1 MAICAKRSR
10 VVMFVAASLLG
21 TAALAQQSA
30 KPASMAWTAPKT
42 PWGDPDLQGIWTGDD
57 LHDVPFERPVA
68 LGTRANLTEDELKK
82 RAGDVNELLGSIDD
96 GNRRNVGYFGK
107 AAAGVEAAAVPQNW
121 VEFARRASN
130 QTSLVVD
137 PPNGRVPELT
147 EDAKARGAAIR
158 ALRTRR
164 PESWLDR
171 SSYDRCITRGVAGSI
186 IPVIYG
192 NGTQI
197 IQMPGMV
204 ALRYEM
210 VHETRFVKLDG
221 SPHAPPGLRT
231 YMGDPR
237 GHFEGNTLV
246 IETTNFLA
254 GNLGVGGNGNGGAP
268 YSPNLKLVE
277 RFTRTSDK
285 SVQYE
290 MQVLDPQT
298 YTAPWKVSFPITHED
313 GYQIFEYAC
322 HEGNYGLHNIL
333 SAARSDDAKEAAANA
348 K

>member
-1 MAICAKRSR
+1 MAICVKRS
-10 VVMFVAASLLG
+10 SLLALM
-21 TAALAQQSA
+21 AAGLWSVSGFAQTPA
-30 KPASMAWTAPKT
+30 KTPGKRWTAPKT
-42 PWGDPDLQGIWTGDD
+42 SWGDPDLQGIWTGDD

-68 LGTRANLTEDELKK
+68 LGTRATLTEDELKK
-82 RAGDVNELLGSIDD
+82 RAGDVTDLLGSIDD
-96 GNRRNVGYFGK
+96 GNRRSVGFFGK
-107 AAAGVEAAAVPQNW
+107 VTEGVEGAAVPQNW
-121 VEFARRASN
+121 VEFARRAST
-130 QTSLVVD
+130 QTSIVVD

-147 EDAKARGAAIR
+147 AEAKARGAAVR

-186 IPVIYG
+186 LPVIYG

-197 IQMPGMV
+197 IQMPGML
-204 ALRYEM
+204 AIRYEM

-221 SPHAPPGLRT
+221 SPHAPFGLRT

-246 IETTNFLA
+246 IETTNFIA
-254 GNLGVGGNGNGGAP
+254 GRNGVGGNGNGPAT
-268 YSPNLKLVE
+268 SEDLKLVE
-277 RFTRTSDK
+277 RFTRTGDK
-285 SVQYE
+285 SIQYE
-290 MQVLDPQT
+290 LTVNDPKT

-333 SAARSDDAKEAAANA
+333 SAARADDAADEAKA
-348 K
+348 KK